1 MIRPSSAPVINRFSD
16 INDIEIEVNIF
27 LKTSS
32 VLLYFLKLTKFKKTM
47 NIFNCAL
54 LVLAIQLLTTLF
66 FSKNSISNYIDT
78 VETNSQLIAKNIA
91 IKKSNLIIKNR
102 VGELKAGG
110 AMTEEI
116 AREELNLIKA
126 NEVFIQ
132 TNH

>member
-1 MIRPSSAPVINRFSD
+1 
-16 INDIEIEVNIF
+16 
-27 LKTSS
+27 
-32 VLLYFLKLTKFKKTM
+32 M

-110 AMTEEI
+110 AMAEEI

>member
-1 MIRPSSAPVINRFSD
+1 
-16 INDIEIEVNIF
+16 
-27 LKTSS
+27 
-32 VLLYFLKLTKFKKTM
+32 M